1 MPYEHWIN
9 RKKKPD
15 QCKGIPIFPSLQ
27 TRERE
32 PVFFFIPV
40 SQRLAKLLPFVNT
53 HLQKKNHSLLQKQTV
68 SCEVTYVITRHL
80 RWLVNNIHENNCNL
94 SYIFYFFFLC
104 KNRQFWNFE
113 LPMAQFRKVKN
124 KKRLRKRF
132 AIYERYSLQRTFYT
146 YRLNI
151 YLRYRSSFS
160 RHKIR
165 ASNCKNFTT
174 THLIAMCS

>member
-1 MPYEHWIN
+1 MSASRY
-9 RKKKPD
+9 
-15 QCKGIPIFPSLQ
+15 
-27 TRERE
+27 
-32 PVFFFIPV
+32 FFYT
-40 SQRLAKLLPFVNT
+40 SLAKTRKITTFCKHT
-53 HLQKKNHSLLQKQTV
+53 SSKKKNHSLLQKQTV

>member
-1 MPYEHWIN
+1 MKIIVVYHIYS
-9 RKKKPD
+9 
-15 QCKGIPIFPSLQ
+15 IFFS
-27 TRERE
+27 
-32 PVFFFIPV
+32 
-40 SQRLAKLLPFVNT
+40 SAKTVNFET
-53 HLQKKNHSLLQKQTV
+53 
-68 SCEVTYVITRHL
+68 
-80 RWLVNNIHENNCNL
+80 L
-94 SYIFYFFFLC
+94 SYL
-104 KNRQFWNFE
+104 
-113 LPMAQFRKVKN
+113 AQFRKVKN

-165 ASNCKNFTT
+165 ASNYKNFTT